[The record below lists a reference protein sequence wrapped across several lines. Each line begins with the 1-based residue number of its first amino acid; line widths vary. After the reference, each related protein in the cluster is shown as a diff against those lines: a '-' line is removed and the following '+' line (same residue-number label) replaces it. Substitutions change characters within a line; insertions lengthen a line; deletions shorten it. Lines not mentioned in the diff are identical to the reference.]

1 MNIELKKI
9 LIEPKFILKDFYHFF
24 SNNYKWPRSYFFTL
38 LPYQFFRFN
47 LDNFLTTKFQN
58 KFINKYKKEY
68 LKDKFD
74 VAKKDGIIVNKQ
86 FIENNQL
93 LKLKDICNNIMREPN
108 KHNVVDEGYRM
119 RKIDK
124 NATHQYF
131 RLPSFKQNND
141 SNITGD
147 IKYIY
152 ETLFSND
159 KLLDQLTFLAGTKVK
174 KEEIEIGISKDKGRN
189 SNDDWHTD
197 CYCHTAK
204 AFLYLN
210 DVNENDSPFCFL
222 KGSHKDI
229 NIRYK
234 VEKEN
239 LMNFA
244 FNQNKTE
251 NRITDPEVYILVK
264 ETTIKDK
271 IYQKYDLLKCA
282 FPAGSLIVADT
293 SGFHRKGDSN
303 NNSNERLMINIVF
316 HRGSMIK
323 KLF

>member
-9 LIEPKFILKDFYHFF
+9 LVEPKLMLKDFYHFF
-24 SNNYKWPRSYFFTL
+24 SNNHKWPRSYFFTL
-38 LPYQFFRFN
+38 LPYQFFRIN

-58 KFINKYKKEY
+58 KFIKKYKKEY
-68 LKDKFD
+68 LKDKFEL
-74 VAKKDGIIVNKQ
+74 AKRDGIVVNKQ
-86 FIENNQL
+86 FIDNNKL
-93 LKLKDICNNIMREPN
+93 LKLKDICNNIISEPS
-108 KHNVVDEGYRM
+108 KHNVADEGFRM
-119 RKIDK
+119 RKVDQ
-124 NATHQYF
+124 NAIHQYF
-131 RLPSFKQNND
+131 RLPSFKEGCDQ
-141 SNITGD
+141 SNTSEVN
-147 IKYIY
+147 YVY
-152 ETLFSND
+152 EMLFSND
-159 KLLDQLTFLAGTKVK
+159 KLLDQLTFFSGTKVK
-174 KEEIEIGISKDKGRN
+174 KEEVEIGISKDRGWN
-189 SNDDWHTD
+189 SNNRWHTD

-229 NIRYK
+229 DVRYR

-239 LMNFA
+239 LMNLI
-244 FNQNKTE
+244 FNHDKTE
-251 NRITDPEVYILVK
+251 NKLSDPEVYILVK

-271 IYQKYDLLKCA
+271 IYQKYDILKCA

-316 HRGSMIK
+316 QRGSMIK